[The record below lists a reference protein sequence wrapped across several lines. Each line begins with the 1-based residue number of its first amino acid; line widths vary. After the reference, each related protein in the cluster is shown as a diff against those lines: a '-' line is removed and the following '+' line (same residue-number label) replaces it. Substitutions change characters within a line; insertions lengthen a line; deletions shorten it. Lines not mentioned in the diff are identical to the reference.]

1 MKKNKIS
8 KNWINRQKKDRFFRQ
23 SKIQGYR
30 SRSAFKLIEM
40 NKKFKFLKKNLSLL
54 DLGSCPGG
62 WSQIVNKE
70 VIEGKILAIDIKP
83 MEKINNV
90 DFIKGDFRDKE
101 IYEKIFLYFNNK
113 IDVVLSDMAANT
125 SGNKALDV
133 YRTGELCLD
142 AMSLA
147 TKILTKEGVFLSKM
161 FMGSIYDEINKKAK
175 NCFKKVVKY
184 KPLSSKKESKEIY
197 ILCKRILKI
206 LYIIKKRLIFR
217 L

>member
-8 KNWINRQKKDRFFRQ
+8 KNWLIKQRKDPFFKQ

-40 NKKFKFLKKNLSLL
+40 NEKFKFLKKNLSLL

-62 WSQIVNKE
+62 WSQVVNE
-70 VIEGKILAIDIKP
+70 EIIGGKLLAVDIKP

-90 DFIKGDFRDKE
+90 DFIKGDFRESE
-101 IYEKIFLYFNNK
+101 IYEKIKLYFNNK

-125 SGNKALDV
+125 SGNKSLDA
-133 YRTGELCLD
+133 YQTGQLCLD
-142 AMSLA
+142 AMRLA

-161 FMGSIYDEINKKAK
+161 FMGSIYNEINKKTK
-175 NCFKKVVKY
+175 KCFKKVVKY

-197 ILCKRILKI
+197 IFC
-206 LYIIKKRLIFR
+206 
-217 L
+217 